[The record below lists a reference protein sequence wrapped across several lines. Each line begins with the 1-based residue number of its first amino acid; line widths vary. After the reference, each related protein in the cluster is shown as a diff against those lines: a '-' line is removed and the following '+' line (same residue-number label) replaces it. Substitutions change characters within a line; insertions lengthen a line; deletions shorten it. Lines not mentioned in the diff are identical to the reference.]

1 MLAVLSA
8 MGLIVLRVGVP
19 VVLLALLGLLID
31 RWQTKRNE
39 EIRRQYMFVSE
50 TADER
55 NLTDQS
61 DAISRAA

>member
-1 MLAVLSA
+1 

-55 NLTDQS
+55 DLAEQS
-61 DAISRAA
+61 DTISRAA